1 MKILRAF
8 LAACLVLSVFA
19 IAAHAADLSGT
30 WKWTSATKSGPAEIT
45 AVLVLKDGALTG
57 TVTGRQGPAE
67 ISEAS
72 VKDGVVAFSVVRG
85 TPAQKVVFKYHGK
98 LDGDTITG
106 TIERPGPNGAAS
118 STTDWKAT
126 RAH

>member
-85 TPAQKVVFKYHGK
+85 TPAQKVVFK
-98 LDGDTITG
+98 
-106 TIERPGPNGAAS
+106 
-118 STTDWKAT
+118 
-126 RAH
+126 